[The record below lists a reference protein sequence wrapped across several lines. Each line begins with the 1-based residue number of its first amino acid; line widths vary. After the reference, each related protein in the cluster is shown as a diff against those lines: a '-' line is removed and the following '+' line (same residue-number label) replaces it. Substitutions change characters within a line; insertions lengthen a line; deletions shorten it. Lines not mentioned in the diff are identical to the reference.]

1 MYLSSLAIDDK
12 ACDHTPPSLA
22 FKHTGATVD
31 VVAKVDS
38 GHGHCVDYQAAF
50 RCLKGIRMMEGE
62 EGSGLKGCMG
72 LAAFTENNNVAVSAC
87 IGISALVKALEST
100 LSLGESTRKQSQSL

>member
-38 GHGHCVDYQAAF
+38 GHGHCVDYQAA
-50 RCLKGIRMMEGE
+50 LKGIRMMEGE
-62 EGSGLKGCMG
+62 EGSGLKDCMG
-72 LAAFTENNNVAVSAC
+72 LAACTENKSVAVSAC